1 MAPDSVDPLTTQAVF
16 ESTQPESHVL
26 LAAETLSTLSATE
39 QSLLLLYRVATYIT
53 FNVIDDA
60 AMLAF
65 GLS

>member
-1 MAPDSVDPLTTQAVF
+1 VAPDTVTPLPTQAFSGVA
-16 ESTQPESHVL
+16 QPERHSL
-26 LAAETLSTLSATE
+26 LVAETLLALSTAE
-39 QSLLLLYRVATYIT
+39 QYILLLYRVATYIT

>member
-1 MAPDSVDPLTTQAVF
+1 V
-16 ESTQPESHVL
+16 
-26 LAAETLSTLSATE
+26 
-39 QSLLLLYRVATYIT
+39 LLLYRIATYVT

>member
-1 MAPDSVDPLTTQAVF
+1 VAPNNVDPLTPQAV
-16 ESTQPESHVL
+16 SGSMQPERHGL

>member
-1 MAPDSVDPLTTQAVF
+1 MDAELNLIELDLIEQPF
-16 ESTQPESHVL
+16 EV
-26 LAAETLSTLSATE
+26 LSATDAYI
-39 QSLLLLYRVATYIT
+39 LMLYRVATYIT